1 MQNPQIAGIMGKK
14 TADRRAADPLGSGK
28 AAGSVPYSPAKAL
41 VKSANKGSKQAEKLH
56 K

>member
-1 MQNPQIAGIMGKK
+1 MQNPQISGIMGKK
-14 TADRRAADPLGSGK
+14 TADRRAADHLGVESG
-28 AAGSVPYSPAKAL
+28 GLVPYSLAKAL

>member
-1 MQNPQIAGIMGKK
+1 M
-14 TADRRAADPLGSGK
+14 RRQP
-28 AAGSVPYSPAKAL
+28 VPYFLAKAL

>member
-1 MQNPQIAGIMGKK
+1 VNSPVLHRG
-14 TADRRAADPLGSGK
+14 AAVLLAKSG
-28 AAGSVPYSPAKAL
+28 GLVPYFLAKAL